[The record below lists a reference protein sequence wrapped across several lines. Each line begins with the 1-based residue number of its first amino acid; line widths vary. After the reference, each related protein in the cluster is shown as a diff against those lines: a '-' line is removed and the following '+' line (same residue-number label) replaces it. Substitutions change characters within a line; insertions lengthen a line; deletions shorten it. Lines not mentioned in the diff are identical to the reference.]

1 MEKARMRLRFAVATV
16 LLVAQAGL
24 AHAVCQIPLA
34 IGQNT
39 GNANVLL
46 LLDNSGSMNEA
57 LTSSAYNKNTNYS
70 SGSKKFNR
78 TDSYDITASGYYTP
92 RSLSGNNSW
101 ANTPSVYL
109 VASDQGEAGSYTGN
123 YLNWLF
129 YNATA
134 AQRAAAPQVTRVQAA
149 KATINTFLSQITDCR
164 LGLMVFNS
172 NDNIAG
178 GTILQNIG
186 SSVGSIQSSVNGTR
200 AHTYTPLG
208 ETMITALNYYAT
220 TGSSAPIQAA
230 CQKSFVVIVT
240 DGLPTHDT
248 VFPSYI
254 RDANRDGYYLDDVT
268 TYMYRND
275 LRTDMDGIQ
284 NVATFTIGFNV
295 DNGSLLQRAADN
307 GGGEYY
313 SISDAAGLAT
323 ALTQSFNVIA
333 ARVAAGAAVSVV
345 SSEDRS
351 SNRLFRAR
359 YESQTWRGFLES
371 FDLPYHAGSTP
382 RWDAGALLQARA
394 ASGRTIYTS
403 TTGTSLTA
411 FTTANASTLRP
422 FLGVA
427 DVTAATNL
435 ITYIRGDSVA
445 GSRSRNGWKLGD
457 IVDAAPVMVGKP
469 NSYHEM
475 AGYATY
481 RAAQASR
488 REVLYVAANDGML
501 HCFDVAD
508 GSELWSY
515 IPKDQL
521 PNLYT
526 LMDPAY
532 CHNYFLNMTP
542 GAYDV
547 YIGGAWKTILVGG
560 EGQGGN
566 GLFALDVTDPTSPSL
581 MWEVSSTT
589 LKGAYAPPTLVRDR
603 TLNKQVLVIGT
614 GYDASSAQ
622 TNLLVFDPADGS
634 ILRTIAA
641 GSAVTG
647 NKTTKATAFD
657 SNFDG
662 YDDLLY
668 FGDLA
673 GRLWRVDLTGS
684 TWSVRALF
692 TGSQPIQAAPTVTT
706 DNLGR
711 PMIFFGT
718 GRFMTSGDATTTSQ
732 QAIYGLVDKSNT
744 STLTADSLLNQT
756 STYST
761 PNTRTNGWFV
771 NLSHSGE
778 RVTRNPTLI
787 AGTLYVPSFAPT
799 AAACTGGGQSWLYS
813 LDYKDGSAPD
823 NANGTP
829 NNSVSDR
836 SESMGDGILADP
848 TVDLVNQQLI
858 LQSSNAVLLTVD
870 ISSGLRKLM
879 VRSWRQTWN

>member
-1 MEKARMRLRFAVATV
+1 MKKARMRLRLAVTAV
-16 LLVAQAGL
+16 LLFAQAGL

-46 LLDNSGSMNEA
+46 LLDNSGSMNDA

-70 SGSKKFNR
+70 SGSKKFDR
-78 TDSYDITASGYYTP
+78 TTSYDITTSGYYTP
-92 RSLSGNNSW
+92 RSLSGSSSW
-101 ANTPSVYL
+101 ASTPSVYL

-172 NDNIAG
+172 NDNVAG

-208 ETMITALNYYAT
+208 ETMITALNYFSQ
-220 TGSSAPIQAA
+220 TGSSAPIQAP

-268 TYMYRND
+268 SYLYRND

-295 DNGSLLQRAADN
+295 DNGSLLQTAADN

-313 SISDAAGLAT
+313 SINDATGLAT

-345 SSEDRS
+345 SSEDRT

-371 FDLPYHAGSTP
+371 FTLPYHAGSTP
-382 RWDAGALLQARA
+382 LWDAGALLRSRA

-403 TTGTSLTA
+403 TNGTSLTA
-411 FTTANASTLRP
+411 FTTANAATLQSY
-422 FLGVA
+422 LGAA
-427 DVTAATNL
+427 DVSTATNI
-435 ITYIRGDSVA
+435 ITYVRGDSTPN
-445 GSRSRNGWKLGD
+445 SRSRNGWKLGD

-469 NSYHEM
+469 NSYYEM
-475 AGYATY
+475 SGYATY

-501 HCFDVAD
+501 HCFDISD
-508 GSELWSY
+508 GTELWSY

-521 PNLYT
+521 PNLSA

-532 CHNYFLNMTP
+532 CHSYFLNMTP
-542 GAYDV
+542 AAYDV
-547 YIGGAWKTILVGG
+547 YVGGAWKTILVGG

-566 GLFALDVTDPTSPSL
+566 GLFALDVTNPTSPSL
-581 MWEVSSTT
+581 MWEVSLTA

-603 TLNKQVLVIGT
+603 TLNRQVFCIGT

-622 TNLLVFDPADGS
+622 TNLLVIDPANGS
-634 ILRTIAA
+634 TLRTIAL

-668 FGDLA
+668 LGDLA
-673 GRLWRVDLTGS
+673 GKIWRVDLTGS
-684 TWSVRALF
+684 TWTVRTLF
-692 TGSQPIQAAPTVTT
+692 SGSQPIQAAPAVTT

-718 GRFMTSGDATTTSQ
+718 GKFMTSGDASTTSQ
-732 QAIYGLVDKSNT
+732 QSIYGIVDKSNT
-744 STLTADSLLNQT
+744 STLTPDSLLNQT
-756 STYST
+756 STFT
-761 PNTRTNGWFV
+761 LPNTRTNGWFV
-771 NLSHSGE
+771 NLSNSGE

-823 NANGTP
+823 NANGLP
-829 NNSVSDR
+829 NNTTSNR

-870 ISSGLRKLM
+870 ISAGLRKLM

>member
-1 MEKARMRLRFAVATV
+1 MTKASMRLRLVLAAVFLT
-16 LLVAQAGL
+16 AQAGL
-24 AHAVCQIPLA
+24 AGAVCQIPLA

-57 LTSSAYNKNTNYS
+57 LQSSAYNKNTNYS
-70 SGSKKFNR
+70 SGSKKFDR
-78 TDSYDITASGYYTP
+78 TTSYDITTSGYYTP

-101 ANTPSVYL
+101 ASTPSVYL
-109 VASDQGEAGSYTGN
+109 VASDQGEAGVYYGN

-134 AQRAAAPQVTRVQAA
+134 AQRAAAPTVTRIQAA
-149 KATINTFLSQITDCR
+149 KSTVNTFLNQITDCR
-164 LGLMVFNS
+164 LGLMEFNP
-172 NDNIAG
+172 NTRIDG
-178 GTILQNIG
+178 GVVLANIG
-186 SSVGSIQSSVNGTR
+186 SSVGSIQSIVNSTH
-200 AHTYTPLG
+200 AQTMTPLG
-208 ETMITALNYYAT
+208 ETMITGLNYFAT
-220 TGSSAPIQAA
+220 TGSSAPIQAP
-230 CQKSFVVIVT
+230 CQKSFIVIVT
-240 DGLPTHDT
+240 DGLPTADSS
-248 VFPSYI
+248 FPSYI
-254 RDANRDGYYLDDVT
+254 RDTNRDGYYLDDVA

-275 LRTDMDGIQ
+275 LRPDMDGIQ

-295 DNGSLLQRAADN
+295 DNGSLLQRTADN

-313 SISDAAGLAT
+313 SISDASGLAL

-351 SNRLFRAR
+351 NNRLFRAR

-371 FDLPYHAGSTP
+371 FTLPYHAGSSP
-382 RWDAGALLQARA
+382 EWDAGALLRARS
-394 ASGRTIYTS
+394 ASTRTIYTS
-403 TTGTSLTA
+403 TNGTSLTA
-411 FTTANASTLRP
+411 FTTTNASTLRP
-422 FLGVA
+422 FLGAA
-427 DVTAATNL
+427 DVAAATNI
-435 ITYIRGDSVA
+435 ITYVRGDSTPN
-445 GSRSRNGWKLGD
+445 SRSRNGWKLGD

-469 NSYHEM
+469 NSYYEM

-488 REVLYVAANDGML
+488 QEVLYVAANDGML
-501 HCFDVAD
+501 HCFSVAD
-508 GSELWSY
+508 GSELWAY

-532 CHNYFLNMTP
+532 CHQYFLNMTP
-542 GAYDV
+542 AAYDV
-547 YIGGAWKTILVGG
+547 YLGGSWKTILVGG

-566 GLFALDVTDPTSPSL
+566 GLFALDVTNPSSPSL
-581 MWEVSSTT
+581 LWEVSPTA

-603 TLNKQVLVIGT
+603 TLNRQVFAIGT

-622 TNLLVFDPADGS
+622 TNLLVIDPADGS
-634 ILRTIAA
+634 ILRTIAL
-641 GSAVTG
+641 GSAVTA

-657 SNFDG
+657 TNFDG

-668 FGDLA
+668 LGDLA
-673 GRLWRVDLTGS
+673 GRIWRVNLTGS
-684 TWSVRALF
+684 TWSVTNLF
-692 TGSQPIQAAPTVTT
+692 LGTQPIQAAPTVTT

-718 GRFMTSGDATTTSQ
+718 GKFMTSGDASTTSQ
-732 QAIYGLVDKSNT
+732 QTIYGIVDKSNGV
-744 STLTADSLLNQT
+744 TLRPDSLRNQT
-756 STYST
+756 STFATLTST
-761 PNTRTNGWFV
+761 SNGWYV
-771 NLSHSGE
+771 NLSNSGE

-787 AGTLYVPSFAPT
+787 AGTLFVPTFAPT

-823 NANGTP
+823 HANGSP
-829 NNSVSDR
+829 NNTTADR

-858 LQSSNAVLLTVD
+858 LQSSNAVLLAVD
-870 ISSGLRKLM
+870 ISAGLRKLM

>member
-1 MEKARMRLRFAVATV
+1 MRLRLVLAAVFI
-16 LLVAQAGL
+16 VAQTGL

-70 SGSKKFNR
+70 SGSKKFDR
-78 TDSYDITASGYYTP
+78 TQDYDVRTSGYYTP

-101 ANTPSVYL
+101 ASTPSVYL
-109 VASDQGEAGSYTGN
+109 VASDQGEAGVYRGN

-149 KATINTFLSQITDCR
+149 KATINTFLNQITDCR
-164 LGLMVFNS
+164 LGLMEFNPNTS
-172 NDNIAG
+172 IDG
-178 GTILQNIG
+178 GVILANIG
-186 SSVGSIQSSVNGTR
+186 SSVGSIQSIVSSTR
-200 AHTYTPLG
+200 AQTMTPLG
-208 ETMITALNYYAT
+208 ETMVTGLNYFSS
-220 TGSSAPIQAA
+220 TGSNAPIQAP
-230 CQKSFVVIVT
+230 CQKSFIVIVT
-240 DGLPTHDT
+240 DGLPTSDT
-248 VFPSYI
+248 QFPNYI
-254 RDANRDGYYLDDVT
+254 TDTNRDGYRLDDVAR
-268 TYMYRND
+268 YMYRND

-284 NVATFTIGFNV
+284 NVATFTVGFNV
-295 DNGSLLQRAADN
+295 DNGSLLQTTADE
-307 GGGEYY
+307 GGGDYY
-313 SISDAAGLAT
+313 AVSDAAGLST

-345 SSEDRS
+345 SSEDRNN
-351 SNRLFRAR
+351 NRLFRAR
-359 YESQTWRGFLES
+359 YESLTWRGFLES
-371 FDLPYHAGSTP
+371 FTLPYHSGSAP
-382 RWDAGALLQARA
+382 EWDAGALLQARA

-403 TTGTSLTA
+403 TDGVSLTA
-411 FTTANASTLRP
+411 FTTTNASALRSY
-422 FLGVA
+422 LGAA
-427 DVTAATNL
+427 DVTAATNI
-435 ITYIRGDSVA
+435 ITYVRGDSTPN
-445 GSRSRNGWKLGD
+445 SRSRNGWKLGD

-469 NSYHEM
+469 NNYYDM
-475 AGYATY
+475 AGYAAY

-488 REVLYVAANDGML
+488 QEVLYVAANDGML
-501 HCFDVAD
+501 HCFSVAD
-508 GSELWSY
+508 GSELWAY

-526 LMDPAY
+526 LMDPTY
-532 CHNYFLNMTP
+532 CHQYFLNMTP
-542 GAYDV
+542 AAYDV
-547 YIGGAWKTILVGG
+547 YVGGAWKTILVGG

-566 GLFALDVTDPTSPSL
+566 GLFAIDVTNPSSPSL
-581 MWEVSSTT
+581 MWEISPTA

-603 TLNKQVLVIGT
+603 TLNKQVLCIGT

-622 TNLLVFDPADGS
+622 TNLLVFDPADGTL
-634 ILRTIAA
+634 LRTIAL
-641 GSAVTG
+641 GSAVTA

-668 FGDLA
+668 LGDLA
-673 GRLWRVDLTGS
+673 GRLWRVNLTGS
-684 TWSVRALF
+684 TWSVSTFF
-692 TGSQPIQAAPTVTT
+692 TGTQPIQAAPTVTT
-706 DNLGR
+706 DALGR
-711 PMIFFGT
+711 PMIYFGT
-718 GRFMTSGDATTTSQ
+718 GKFMTSGDASTTGQ
-732 QAIYGLVDKSNT
+732 QSIYGLVDKSNGV
-744 STLTADSLLNQT
+744 TLRPDSLVNQT
-756 STYST
+756 STFHALTTSS
-761 PNTRTNGWFV
+761 NGWFMD
-771 NLSHSGE
+771 LSNSGE

-799 AAACTGGGQSWLYS
+799 AAACTGGGQSWLYA

-823 NANGTP
+823 HSNGTP
-829 NNSVSDR
+829 NNSVSNR

-870 ISSGLRKLM
+870 ISAGLRKLM